1 MKPPWKYLA
10 QLMSRRQPPEV
21 PDHTIE
27 RDGNRKPVEMEL
39 QPAPAIVLVS
49 PETAADP
56 VRDNLSQSNDSAE
69 TESDTSKAVPVSL
82 PPDVEEQKVG
92 AIDAPRRSGSDVQA
106 LAPTSKAGSK
116 LPQTRQAKPPRAGK
130 NGHLNAVEQSTA
142 VAADEKPV
150 SQTPTSSANPFVD
163 EAASLDEDIKQL
175 KDQLTQKLRLQNS
188 QLRKMLARFE
198 RS

>member
-21 PDHTIE
+21 PDQTIA
-27 RDGNRKPVEMEL
+27 RDGDRKLVEIEL
-39 QPAPAIVLVS
+39 RPAPAIVLAS

-56 VRDNLSQSNDSAE
+56 VHNDISRSNDIAE
-69 TESDTSKAVPVSL
+69 TENGPKSDASKAAPVSL
-82 PPDVEEQKVG
+82 PPEEQKVG
-92 AIDAPRRSGSDVQA
+92 AINAPHQSGSDVPA
-106 LAPTSKAGSK
+106 LTPTNS
-116 LPQTRQAKPPRAGK
+116 PQTRQTKPSWAQKKGP
-130 NGHLNAVEQSTA
+130 LNAVEQSTA

-150 SQTPTSSANPFVD
+150 SQTPASSANPFFD

-175 KDQLTQKLRLQNS
+175 KDQLAQKLRLQNA
-188 QLRKMLARFE
+188 QLRKMLERFE